1 MRVRFNCIM
10 RKRALSANC
19 RAEQCN
25 NKRDRSPCTSR
36 MLTRRNC
43 GSGRQRRNIL
53 LLFLFSLSLFSL
65 SLSLSLSLLTVI
77 YLSYKYASPRSDFTD
92 SRGALASPGA
102 RARARRV
109 RLFNGKQNAS
119 QTRRRA
125 RSVLDIDYAIIRGR
139 QFSSSSFF
147 PSLYSFLASRATVG
161 ARMAARE
168 RLSIPFVGRLPAIYL
183 ARIIPFD
190 RTCHR
195 KPRNSHVP
203 RGLPTPPL
211 NPYPFPLPLPPVSI
225 RVAASESVRSIA
237 EMTRSEPEAAL
248 HGNRCVQGHDSR
260 TFLAIFP
267 RSGRPVH
274 ASIYPLLH
282 RSLAGTGPEIHDKAA
297 STHSR
302 GYARDREERACG

>member
-1 MRVRFNCIM
+1 MR
-10 RKRALSANC
+10 LS
-19 RAEQCN
+19 EG
-25 NKRDRSPCTSR
+25 DSSPLPPSFLPST
-36 MLTRRNC
+36 
-43 GSGRQRRNIL
+43 
-53 LLFLFSLSLFSL
+53 LFLQVAPQLVRAWPLVSVCRSRSSAGCRRFISRESFRSIERVIE
-65 SLSLSLSLLTVI
+65 SRETVTCLAV
-77 YLSYKYASPRSDFTD
+77 YLP
-92 SRGALASPGA
+92 
-102 RARARRV
+102 
-109 RLFNGKQNAS
+109 
-119 QTRRRA
+119 
-125 RSVLDIDYAIIRGR
+125 
-139 QFSSSSFF
+139 
-147 PSLYSFLASRATVG
+147 
-161 ARMAARE
+161 
-168 RLSIPFVGRLPAIYL
+168 
-183 ARIIPFD
+183 
-190 RTCHR
+190 
-195 KPRNSHVP
+195 
-203 RGLPTPPL
+203 PPL